1 MRIKTGTAH
10 VPSLVVAL
18 ALGTASLTAG
28 DVELPLRLTAHA
40 VNLGTP
46 GPTGSLGNVEIVVN
60 RWSTD
65 AERDRLLNVLLEK
78 GEAKLLEELQGLPR
92 VGYIRTPNSVG
103 YDLHYA
109 RHAPAE
115 DGGDQIVIATD
126 RYISFWEAYSR
137 PRTIDYPFTFIEI
150 HLNGDGEG
158 EGKMSLATK
167 VMADKEK
174 NQIVLE
180 NYASQPVLLQAVRAQ
195 RASQ

>member
-1 MRIKTGTAH
+1 MPAQLPIIDSPPAAQPSPRLPRWLKRN
-10 VPSLVVAL
+10 VPK
-18 ALGTASLTAG
+18 
-28 DVELPLRLTAHA
+28 
-40 VNLGTP
+40 
-46 GPTGSLGNVEIVVN
+46 GNAN
-60 RWSTD
+60 HFT
-65 AERDRLLNVLLEK
+65 
-78 GEAKLLEELQGLPR
+78 AKLLEELQDLPR

-115 DGGDQIVIATD
+115 DGGDRIVIATD
-126 RYISFWEAYSR
+126 RYISFWEAYYR

-150 HLNGDGEG
+150 HLNKDGEG

-167 VMADKEK
+167 VMADKET